1 MKKRFITSVFV
12 AIFLSGFV
20 FAANPNPMALAKT
33 IDNLKEAFKGE
44 STASAKYA
52 AYAKKAKQEGHNNI
66 ALLFE
71 AASKSESIHANNHKA
86 ALQELGVKTDK
97 VDPKFD
103 VKSTKDNLQDAINGE
118 SYEVSTMYPEFLKT
132 ANDANVNI
140 ATISFNYAFQTE
152 KKHKE
157 LYKNALNQLNNSN
170 ENSLAKQYSVC
181 TTCGNTYDG
190 PAPNRCGISMTP
202 KERFVT
208 IK

>member
-1 MKKRFITSVFV
+1 MKKRFFTSVFI

-20 FAANPNPMALAKT
+20 FAATPNPLALAKT

-86 ALQELGVKTDK
+86 ALLELGVKTDK

-170 ENSLAKQYSVC
+170 ENSLAKQYFVC

-202 KERFVT
+202 KDRFVM

>member
-1 MKKRFITSVFV
+1 
-12 AIFLSGFV
+12 
-20 FAANPNPMALAKT
+20 
-33 IDNLKEAFKGE
+33 
-44 STASAKYA
+44 
-52 AYAKKAKQEGHNNI
+52 
-66 ALLFE
+66 
-71 AASKSESIHANNHKA
+71 
-86 ALQELGVKTDK
+86 
-97 VDPKFD
+97 
-103 VKSTKDNLQDAINGE
+103 
-118 SYEVSTMYPEFLKT
+118 FLKT

-202 KERFVT
+202 KDRFVT

>member
-202 KERFVT
+202 KDRFVT

>member
-1 MKKRFITSVFV
+1 MKKRFFIAVLV
-12 AIFLSGFV
+12 AVFLSGTV
-20 FAANPNPMALAKT
+20 FAANPNPLALAKT

-71 AASKSESIHANNHKA
+71 AASKSEGIHANNHKA

-97 VDPKFD
+97 VEPKFD

-118 SYEVSTMYPEFLKT
+118 SYEVSTMYPEFLKA

-181 TTCGNTYDG
+181 TTCGNSYDG

-202 KERFVT
+202 KDRFVT